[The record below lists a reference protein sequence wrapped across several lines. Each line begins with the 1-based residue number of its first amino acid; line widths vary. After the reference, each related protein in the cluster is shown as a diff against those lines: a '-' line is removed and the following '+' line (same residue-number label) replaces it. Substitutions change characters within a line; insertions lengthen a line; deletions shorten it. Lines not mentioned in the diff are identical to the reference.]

1 MVGSRDVLSNEKVRT
16 IKTSKITIE
25 TMALRTL
32 KTIGLFYFIVYEDP
46 HE

>member
-25 TMALRTL
+25 TMAL
-32 KTIGLFYFIVYEDP
+32 
-46 HE
+46 